1 MTKAL
6 QAAAKAKDAKK
17 WKGYVY
23 ATVAL
28 AQRGDKAAIKAV
40 AEELESPTEN
50 IRKAIIDTIGGRYDV
65 PHSNYMNRGLGVVA
79 DASLL
84 AAVYNYYEN
93 EPKQEAKTK
102 ALKAAAHI
110 RATIDARK

>member
-1 MTKAL
+1 VTKAL

-17 WKGYVY
+17 WQGWVY
-23 ATVAL
+23 STLAL

-40 AEELESPTEN
+40 AAELENPTEK
-50 IRKAIIDTIGGRYDV
+50 IRKAIIDTIGGRFDV

-84 AAVYNYYEN
+84 AAVYNDYEN
-93 EPKQEAKTK
+93 EPKKADKTK

-110 RATIDARK
+110 RASIDARK